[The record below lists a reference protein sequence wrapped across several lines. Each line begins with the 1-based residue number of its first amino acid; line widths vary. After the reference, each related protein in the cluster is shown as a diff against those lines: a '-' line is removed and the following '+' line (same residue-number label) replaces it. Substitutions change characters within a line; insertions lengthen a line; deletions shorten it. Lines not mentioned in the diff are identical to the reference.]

1 MWIKYQELSICNGLK
16 INCFKNRKVVD
27 NLDIISVNILMVKEK
42 IAKNYKMNC
51 KQFNSISLEEV
62 LLSLGHLPTK
72 QNEKEAWY
80 LNPLASESQASFKL
94 DKRLNAWYLH
104 SEGIGG
110 NNTDFMKK
118 YLNDSVSEVLV
129 WAEKQSFSS
138 FHQQNISNPRIENLP
153 KIYEVIETKDIQH
166 PALLEYLN
174 ARKVQS
180 QIEFLKE
187 IHYRMNDKNYFG
199 IGFKNDS
206 NGYEIRNKYSKICLG
221 KKDVSTIK
229 NGSESLRI
237 FEGYFDFL
245 SFKIIEE
252 SLGNKSS
259 DYLILNS
266 VSMISKIKN
275 SIENYKNIELYFD
288 NDEAGN
294 RAVEMIKNENKNAED
309 FRVLYS
315 DFKDLN
321 DWMIHK
327 NPSPERQIKLKRR

>member
-1 MWIKYQELSICNGLK
+1 
-16 INCFKNRKVVD
+16 
-27 NLDIISVNILMVKEK
+27 
-42 IAKNYKMNC
+42 MNC

-80 LNPLASESQASFKL
+80 LNPFANESQASFKIN
-94 DKRLNAWYLH
+94 KSLNYWYLF

-110 NNTDFMKK
+110 TNTDFMKK
-118 YLNDSVSEVLV
+118 YLNASVNEVLV
-129 WAEKQSFSS
+129 WAESQNFSS
-138 FHQQNISNPRIENLP
+138 FQQQNISDRKVENLP
-153 KIYEVIETKDIQH
+153 ANYEIIEIKNVQH

-174 ARKVQS
+174 ERKVDS

-187 IHYRMNDKNYFG
+187 IHYRMNEKKNFG

-206 NGYEIRNKYSKICLG
+206 GGYEIRNKYSKICLG
-221 KKDVSTIK
+221 KKDISTIK
-229 NGSESLRI
+229 NGSGDLKI
-237 FEGYFDFL
+237 FEGFFDFF
-245 SFKIIEE
+245 SFKNVEK
-252 SLGNKSS
+252 LLDNKSS
-259 DYLILNS
+259 NYLILNS

-275 SIENYKNIELYFD
+275 SLENYENIELYFD

-309 FRVLYS
+309 CRVLYS

-321 DWMIHK
+321 DWLVRK
-327 NPSPERQIKLKRR
+327 NPSNARKVKLRRR

>member
-1 MWIKYQELSICNGLK
+1 
-16 INCFKNRKVVD
+16 
-27 NLDIISVNILMVKEK
+27 
-42 IAKNYKMNC
+42 MNC

-72 QNEKEAWY
+72 QSEKEAWY
-80 LNPLASESQASFKL
+80 LNPFSSESQASFKIN
-94 DKRLNAWYLH
+94 KSLNYWYLF

-110 NNTDFMKK
+110 TNTDFMKK
-118 YLNDSVSEVLV
+118 YLNASVNEVLAWV
-129 WAEKQSFSS
+129 EKQSFPS
-138 FHQQNISNPRIENLP
+138 FQQQNISNQKAENLS
-153 KIYEVIETKDIQH
+153 KQYEIIEIKNLQH

-174 ARKVQS
+174 ERKVDS

-187 IHYRMNDKNYFG
+187 IHYRMNNKNYFG

-206 NGYEIRNKYSKICLG
+206 GGYEIRNKYSKICLG

-229 NGSESLRI
+229 NGAKSLRL
-237 FEGYFDFL
+237 FEGFFDFL
-245 SFKIIEE
+245 SFKSVDDFLEKE
-252 SLGNKSS
+252 LA

-266 VSMISKIKN
+266 VLMISKIKK
-275 SIENYKNIELYFD
+275 SLEAYDNIELYFD

-294 RAVEMIKNENKNAED
+294 RAVEIIRSENKNAED
-309 FRVLYS
+309 CRILYS

-327 NPSPERQIKLKRR
+327 NPSPERQVKQRRR